1 MKFTRRNQLW
11 LYVFLSAF
19 TALCQYVIQGAMASG
34 HDPAKFPVEFW
45 IADYAL
51 WGARA
56 LIEAGVVTYCF
67 ATRTTSGTQSVIL
80 GIFEFVL
87 IALVTPT
94 VGFALRGL
102 GYGLQ
107 TREMLP
113 EPWLTAWFL
122 GVGAYTS
129 LMMGAAGYAYRVQPQ
144 DEGAQLV
151 DAATLKALEDTQA
164 RVAQMQVELTAAA
177 KFEALPTK
185 LRIRWLAENRNGDGP
200 TNADIARSEH
210 LSPSQVGR
218 LAKK

>member
-19 TALCQYVIQGAMASG
+19 SALCQYVIQGAMASG
-34 HDPAKFPVEFW
+34 HDPAQFPAWFW
-45 IADYAL
+45 ISDYAL

-67 ATRTTSGTQSVIL
+67 ATRTTTRAQSVIL

-94 VGFALRGL
+94 VGYALRGL

-107 TREMLP
+107 VRDMLA
-113 EPWLTAWFL
+113 EPWLTFWFL
-122 GVGAYTS
+122 GIGAYTS

-151 DAATLKALEDTQA
+151 DTATLQALEEAQA
-164 RVAQMQVELTAAA
+164 KLAQMQGELAAAA
-177 KFEALPTK
+177 KFEALPPK
-185 LRIRWLAENRNGDGP
+185 LRIRWIAEHRNGDGP
-200 TNADIARSEH
+200 TNADLARSEH
-210 LSPSQVGR
+210 LSASQVGR
-218 LAKK
+218 LVKK